1 MKKFNWRKF
10 INRFVFF
17 SLLISAIFLI
27 IRLFLA
33 PAGNDVPY
41 GRVKSDYVLM
51 LVQCILGLFAMTLPG
66 LLSHRFQIE
75 IPSGMLVLYAIFLYG
90 AIFLGEVRSFYY
102 TVPHWDTILHTFSG
116 GMLGALGFS
125 FVTLLNKTDKIPLNL
140 SPLFIA
146 IFAFCFA
153 VTLGVFWE
161 IYEFT
166 FDGVLGLNMQKF
178 ALESGEQLMGR
189 AALQD
194 TMKDLIVDCL
204 GAFIMAL
211 VGYISLKYKT
221 GFIEKLT
228 LRKKKNHHDK
238 RLSA

>member
-1 MKKFNWRKF
+1 MKKFNWRRF

-33 PAGNDVPY
+33 PADHAVPY
-41 GRVKSDYVLM
+41 ERVKSDYVLM

-75 IPSGMLVLYAIFLYG
+75 IPSNMLVLYAIFLYG

-140 SPLFIA
+140 SPIFVA

-153 VTLGVFWE
+153 VTLGVVWE

-166 FDGVLGLNMQKF
+166 FDGILHLNMQKF
-178 ALESGEQLMGR
+178 ALESGEQLIGR

-211 VGYISLKYKT
+211 LGYISLKYKT

-228 LRKKKNHHDK
+228 LRKKKEKHK
-238 RLSA
+238 V

>member
-1 MKKFNWRKF
+1 MKKFNWRRF

-17 SLLISAIFLI
+17 SLLISAIFLV

-33 PAGNDVPY
+33 PADHAVPY
-41 GRVKSDYVLM
+41 ERVKSDYVLM

-75 IPSGMLVLYAIFLYG
+75 IPSNMLVLYAIFLYG

-140 SPLFIA
+140 SPIFVA

-153 VTLGVFWE
+153 VTLGVVWE

-166 FDGVLGLNMQKF
+166 FDGILHLNMQKF
-178 ALESGEQLMGR
+178 ALESGEQLIGR

-211 VGYISLKYKT
+211 LGYISLKYKI

-228 LRKKKNHHDK
+228 LRKKKEK
-238 RLSA
+238 RSV

>member
-1 MKKFNWRKF
+1 MKKINWRKH
-10 INRFVFF
+10 INRFVFL
-17 SLLISAIFLI
+17 SLLISAIFLV

-33 PAGNDVPY
+33 PADHAVPY
-41 GRVKSDYVLM
+41 ERVKSDYVLM

-75 IPSGMLVLYAIFLYG
+75 IPSGMLILYAVFLYG
-90 AIFLGEVRSFYY
+90 AIFLGEVRSYYY

-125 FVTLLNKTDKIPLNL
+125 FVSLLNKTDKIPLNL
-140 SPLFIA
+140 SPIFVA

-166 FDGVLGLNMQKF
+166 FDGVLHLNMQKF
-178 ALESGEQLMGR
+178 ALESGEQLLGR

-211 VGYISLKYKT
+211 IGYISLKYKT

-228 LRKKKNHHDK
+228 LRKKKNHDK
-238 RLSA
+238 RIAE